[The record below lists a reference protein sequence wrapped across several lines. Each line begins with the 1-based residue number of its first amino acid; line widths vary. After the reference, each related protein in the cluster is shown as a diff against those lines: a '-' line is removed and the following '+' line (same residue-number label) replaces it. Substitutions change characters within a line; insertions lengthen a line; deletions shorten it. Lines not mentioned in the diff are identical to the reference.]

1 MKKTPVKGT
10 NDYLPNQT
18 ALRNYIENSI
28 LFSYKNFGYERITTP
43 ILEDAENLDK
53 SDGGE
58 NLNLIFY
65 ILKRGEKLASA
76 LKNGSQKDIS
86 DMGLRYDLTLPL
98 SRFYANNKE
107 KLVFPFKCIQI
118 DKVYRAER
126 PQKGRLRE
134 LIQCDI
140 DIIGSNSIY
149 CEIELIDATAKA
161 LLKLGLKNFKI
172 KVNDRRIL
180 NDIISQSGFDSS
192 DIPSICMTFDKYDK
206 IGIDGIIKELISKEF
221 PEDSVKHFS
230 DFLKSLPITLDTI
243 KNYCKNDQAIDDL
256 IKIIGISSDLS
267 KNEYEVEFD
276 LSLVRGQ
283 GYYTGPVFEIKS
295 KDFNSSI
302 GGGGRYDGLIGK
314 FIGENIPAVGFSIGF
329 ERIYCMLSESNYS
342 IPDNR
347 KKIAV
352 IYNRNDFI
360 SATATANQL
369 RLMYDVSLFEETK
382 KLSKLISSLENS
394 GYYGFINLSTS
405 KELRTFL

>member
-28 LFSYKNFGYERITTP
+28 LVSYKNFGFERITTP

-180 NDIISQSGFDSS
+180 NDIISQCGFDSS

-206 IGIDGIIKELISKEF
+206 IGIDGIIKELILKEF
-221 PEDSVKHFS
+221 PEDSVKNFS

-256 IKIIGISSDLS
+256 IKIIDISSDLS

-360 SATATANQL
+360 NATATANQL
-369 RLMYDVSLFEETK
+369 RLIYDVSLFEETK
-382 KLSKLISSLENS
+382 KLSKLISSLENN